1 MSNRTVLI
9 AGATGLVGQELLKGL
24 LTDES
29 VAQVH
34 CLGRRAPG
42 LSHPKLHAHVVDFKD
57 LPRLPTADELY
68 LALGT
73 TIKVAGSQEAFRA
86 VDYEANLAVTT
97 AAMATGCRRIGLVSA
112 MGADPKSKVFY
123 NRIKGELEGALSRT
137 PFESLVIARP
147 SLLVGDRAA
156 LGQPVRRGE
165 QWGFKIGKWL
175 SFLIPSNYQP
185 IASADVAKAL
195 LRDVPNTRGK
205 VVLLSAQMNWSTT

>member
-9 AGATGLVGQELLKGL
+9 AGTGLVGQELLKGL

-29 VAQVH
+29 VVQVH
-34 CLGRRAPG
+34 CLGRRAPD
-42 LSHPKLHAHVVDFKD
+42 LSHPKLHAYVVDFRN
-57 LPRLPTADELY
+57 LPRLPKADELY

-73 TIKVAGSQEAFRA
+73 TIKVAGSQVAFRA
-86 VDYEANLAVTT
+86 VDYEANLAVTI

-123 NRIKGELEGALSRT
+123 NRIKGELESVLSRT

-175 SFLIPSNYQP
+175 SFLIPANYQP
-185 IASADVAKAL
+185 IAAADVAKSL
-195 LRDVPNTRGK
+195 LREVPSARCK
-205 VVLLSAQMNWSTT
+205 VVLLSAQMNSSTA